1 MTGTQ
6 HIGVNALLLATDDT
20 YRSAGVST
28 YIGQLL
34 QELPPA
40 APDFTWTAFVSNRLD
55 PPPVGFGVTRP
66 AWGTDAPWSRIVW
79 EQTGLALAARQGQL
93 DLLHGTVYAN
103 PLLAPCPT
111 VVTVHDLS
119 FVHYPATVRRF
130 NRVYLRA
137 VTRLAARRAVRV
149 IADSESTRR
158 ELVAW
163 LGLPATKVVTVSIA
177 ADERFRPAPADAVD
191 AFRRQRGLPARFA
204 LFLGTLEPRKNLV
217 RLLDAYAACR
227 ARLTET
233 LPLVIAGSRGWYY
246 DEIFARVRELGL
258 QDAVEFAGFV
268 PAAELPWWYRAADI
282 FVYPS
287 LYEGFGLPVLEAMA
301 SGTAVITSNTSSLP
315 EVAGDA
321 AILVDPSDV
330 EALAEA
336 LVRVLNDPDLRLAMS
351 AAGVRQ
357 AAKFSWRRCA
367 EETVT
372 VYREALGLSGAT
384 PQVPT

>member
-1 MTGTQ
+1 MSNVW
-6 HIGVNALLLATDDT
+6 HVGVNALLLTTDDT

-40 APDFTWTAFVSNRLD
+40 APDFTWTAFVTNRLD
-55 PPPVGFGVTRP
+55 PPPVGFGVARP
-66 AWGTDAPWSRIVW
+66 GWATDSPWARIVW
-79 EQTGLALAARQGQL
+79 EQTGLALAARQRRL

-103 PLLAPCPT
+103 PLLAPCRT

-119 FVHYPATVRRF
+119 FVHFPTTVRRF
-130 NRVYLRA
+130 NRFYLRA

-158 ELVAW
+158 ELLAW
-163 LGLPATKVVTVSIA
+163 LGLSAAKVVTVPIA
-177 ADERFRPAPADAVD
+177 ADERFRPAAADAVD

-217 RLLDAYAACR
+217 RLLDAYAVCR
-227 ARLTET
+227 TRLAED

-246 DEIFARVRELGL
+246 DEIFARVRRLDL
-258 QDAVEFAGFV
+258 QDAVHFAGFV

-336 LVRVLNDPDLRLAMS
+336 LVRVLNDPELRLAMS
-351 AAGVRQ
+351 VAGVRQ

-367 EETVT
+367 EETVA
-372 VYREALGLSGAT
+372 VYHEALGLSGPT
-384 PQVPT
+384 PQVPA

>member
-1 MTGTQ
+1 MTARTRLG
-6 HIGVNALLLATDDT
+6 INGLLLAADDT

-34 QELPPA
+34 RELPA
-40 APDFTWTAFVSNRLD
+40 AAGDLDLVAFVNRAFDHPL
-55 PPPVGFGVTRP
+55 GGVVTARP
-66 AWGTDAPWSRIVW
+66 PWSTDRPWARIAW
-79 EQTGLALAARQGQL
+79 EQTGLAWAARQL

-103 PLLAPCPT
+103 PLAAPCPT

-130 NRVYLRA
+130 NRWYLRA
-137 VTRLAARRAVRV
+137 VTRQAARRAARV

-158 ELVAW
+158 ELLAW
-163 LGLPATKVVTVSIA
+163 LELPADRVVTVPIA
-177 ADERFRPAPADAVD
+177 ADRRFVPADPQSVE
-191 AFRRQRGLPARFA
+191 AFCRRRGLPSRFV

-217 RLLDAYAACR
+217 RLVDAYAACR
-227 ARLTET
+227 ERLLHD
-233 LPLVIAGSRGWYY
+233 LPLVIAGSPGWYY
-246 DEIFARVRELGL
+246 DEIYARVRARNLHDVVL
-258 QDAVEFAGFV
+258 FPGFV
-268 PAAELPWWYRAADI
+268 PAAELPWWYRAADV

-321 AILVDPSDV
+321 AMLIDPNDV
-330 EALAEA
+330 EALADA
-336 LVRVLNDPDLRLAMS
+336 LARLLNDDDLRQSLA

-357 AAKFSWRRCA
+357 AARFSWRRCA
-367 EETVT
+367 AETAA
-372 VYREALGLSGAT
+372 VYRAVLGRPALRPEES
-384 PQVPT
+384 P